1 MQEATSTRAPTPPW
15 PRCGD
20 THVVRNGHGR
30 SGTPNHLCRGCGRQF
45 VERPKKGPVS
55 EATKELI
62 RRLLLERMA
71 LRAIARATGVSR
83 AWLQRFV
90 NELYR
95 EQTPFEPGP
104 VKKTSGELIL
114 EADEMGSFVGSKA
127 NPWWVWVALDLD
139 TRRVV
144 AMVLGDRSEATAK
157 CLWEALPEE
166 YRDGAIMCTDFWS
179 AYLAAVPP
187 ERHAAGDKGDG
198 ITCHV
203 ERFWCTVRQR
213 CARVVRK
220 TLSFSKCLLNHVG
233 ALWYFVRHYNQ
244 SLP

>member
-1 MQEATSTRAPTPPW
+1 MGMREATPTRAPVPSC
-15 PRCGD
+15 PRCGG
-20 THVVRNGHGR
+20 TPVVRNGHGR
-30 SGTPNHLCRGCGRQF
+30 TGAPNYLCRVCCRQC
-45 VERPKKGPVS
+45 VERPKKGPIP

-62 RRLLLERMA
+62 RRLLLERVA

-104 VKKTSGELIL
+104 VKKTAGELIL
-114 EADEMGSFVGSKA
+114 EADERWSFVGSKT
-127 NPWWVWVALDLD
+127 NPWWVWVAFDLD

-157 CLWEALPEE
+157 CLWEALPE
-166 YRDGAIMCTDFWS
+166 

-203 ERFWCTVRQR
+203 ERFWWTCRRR

-233 ALWYFVRHYNQ
+233 ALWYFVRHYNE